1 MKNSVKTGYNYVMT
15 FKRKAYNQF
24 LEWKNN
30 SRGKTALM
38 VEGARRVGKST
49 LVTEFVQK
57 EYEDFLF
64 LDFAKEDDDVK
75 ENFKQNIG
83 KLDVFFRTL
92 FLAKGKE
99 LKPNRNTVIVFDE
112 VQLFPLARQAIKY
125 LVADGRYDYI
135 ETRSLIS
142 IKKNKEKILI
152 PSEEFKIKMYPMDF
166 EEFLWATGDTVTFS
180 AIRDAWNKKEGFGDS
195 IHRKIM
201 TKFRTYLAVGGMPQA
216 VDSYVNGDTW
226 KQIDF
231 IKQTIIS
238 LYEDDLASYD
248 DENSEKAS
256 VIFKTIPE
264 QLANHNSHFKFS
276 LVAKEARYKNY
287 VNSVSFIAKSMIGNE
302 CIGVTSPESDMEAYA
317 DKSNFKLYMGD
328 TGLLVTLMTK
338 SIDSSDELYKTII
351 FNKSGMNFGMV
362 LENAVA
368 QMIRSCDKDL
378 YFHEFMYKNEDEVK
392 EKKYEIDFLFTKK
405 MKICPI
411 EVKSSG
417 YARHVSFD
425 NFKKKYRIKFGGRY
439 IIYTKDLKVVDDIVY
454 LPVYMTPCLF
464 DR

>member
-1 MKNSVKTGYNYVMT
+1 
-15 FKRKAYNQF
+15 
-24 LEWKNN
+24 
-30 SRGKTALM
+30 
-38 VEGARRVGKST
+38 
-49 LVTEFVQK
+49 
-57 EYEDFLF
+57 
-64 LDFAKEDDDVK
+64 
-75 ENFKQNIG
+75 
-83 KLDVFFRTL
+83 
-92 FLAKGKE
+92 
-99 LKPNRNTVIVFDE
+99 
-112 VQLFPLARQAIKY
+112 
-125 LVADGRYDYI
+125 
-135 ETRSLIS
+135 
-142 IKKNKEKILI
+142 
-152 PSEEFKIKMYPMDF
+152 
-166 EEFLWATGDTVTFS
+166 
-180 AIRDAWNKKEGFGDS
+180 
-195 IHRKIM
+195 
-201 TKFRTYLAVGGMPQA
+201 MPQA

-276 LVAKEARYKNY
+276 LVDKDARYKNY

-328 TGLLVTLMTK
+328 TGLLVTLITK

-351 FNKSGMNFGMV
+351 FNKSDMNFGMV

-368 QMIRSCDKDL
+368 QMIRSCDKNL
-378 YFHEFMYKNEDEVK
+378 YFHEFMYKNEDEIK

-425 NFKKKYRIKFGGRY
+425 NFKKKYQIKFGGRY